1 MKPAKPWENAVRQD
15 KAFGIDHSRTINSE
29 GREVVLDAS
38 LLDDAATA
46 GEKSRSATEG
56 GDAIAGLRNGLML
69 SAAFW
74 VLVYFVVQLF
84 LR

>member
-1 MKPAKPWENAVRQD
+1 MIMKPAKPWENAVRQD

-38 LLDDAATA
+38 LMTP

-56 GDAIAGLRNGLML
+56 GDSIAGLRNGLML